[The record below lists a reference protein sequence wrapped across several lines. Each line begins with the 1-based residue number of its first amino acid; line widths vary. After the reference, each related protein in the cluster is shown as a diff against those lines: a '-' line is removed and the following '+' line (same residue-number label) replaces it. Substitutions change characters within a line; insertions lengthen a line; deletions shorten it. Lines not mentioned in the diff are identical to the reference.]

1 MRAPKPS
8 TSSDPPERTKRATGA
23 GFPFAT
29 HRALTSKEPAPR
41 LRRSLLAKCS
51 MSYPTPTNPYAQRWQ
66 SLLAENNVLQ
76 KEHLRIVASLTAPFS
91 VQQMAQLEASAA
103 RLQNLSL
110 KVHDLVDDWASDVSR
125 NLSFLPLRKH
135 EFVTAQPI
143 RVR

>member
-1 MRAPKPS
+1 
-8 TSSDPPERTKRATGA
+8 
-23 GFPFAT
+23 
-29 HRALTSKEPAPR
+29 
-41 LRRSLLAKCS
+41 

-66 SLLAENNVLQ
+66 ALLAENNVLQ

-91 VQQMAQLEASAA
+91 VQQMAQLEVSAA

-110 KVHDLVDDWASDVSR
+110 KVHDLVDDWAADVSR
-125 NLSFLPLRKH
+125 NLSFLPLRQH